1 MRCVIPQVQPSAH
14 HHDSPVG
21 LSSLINENA
30 LMAAST
36 SAKLH
41 RADGTASTASA
52 AATAMQ
58 PPTVDLLVLTFNCAK
73 ALIHAGVFANHAHTA
88 FANHATELPD
98 VVVLSLQEVA
108 PLSQSFIG
116 EYFLNPYYSRF
127 DEAVNLAAQRFQ
139 HGPKKRAGG
148 VAKAASEPI
157 GTGTRGLDTD
167 TDTDTDSASDSERH
181 RGQQD
186 ESEKVYTLIKAHN
199 VGYTAILLFAKDS
212 QRIRNLQHAAVGFGT
227 AEMGSKGAVGL
238 RALYDVTGDGTQATE
253 LTFVAAHLAAMEKN
267 LPQRNANWAAIMRGL
282 TFENPE
288 VTHSEQRTPETPT
301 SADLDDDMDENDGES
316 QEQHG
321 LLHDTHRR
329 EQSQVQQRLHDISVF
344 KPSSHLFVAG
354 DLNYRIST
362 SSPPPNATFPSED
375 PSSENYYST
384 FLPQDQLTHERRAGR
399 TMHGLSE
406 ASVQFPPTYKYDV
419 LPKENPDAD
428 DEHEDQVPW
437 EFASHRWPSWTDRV
451 LYLEVPPWV
460 HANSSSDSDP
470 SPPRINV
477 LAYDALPLMRSSDH
491 RAVYFRALV
500 PLIPPEDMRPPPED
514 DFGMDPRAKLPV
526 EIDREAWSRRRVA
539 RRKELVT
546 GWCALLWSTKEG
558 AWVMAVL
565 IAAGVGTWWFYN
577 AG

>member
-1 MRCVIPQVQPSAH
+1 
-14 HHDSPVG
+14 
-21 LSSLINENA
+21 
-30 LMAAST
+30 MAAST
-36 SAKLH
+36 STKLH
-41 RADGTASTASA
+41 RAGGIASTASA

-88 FANHATELPD
+88 FANHATGLPD

-139 HGPKKRAGG
+139 HGPRKGAGG
-148 VAKAASEPI
+148 AAKAASEPI
-157 GTGTRGLDTD
+157 GSGISGLD
-167 TDTDTDSASDSERH
+167 ADSEGR
-181 RGQQD
+181 RRQQD
-186 ESEKVYTLIKAHN
+186 EPEKVYTLIKAHN
-199 VGYTAILLFAKDS
+199 VGYTAILLFAKDP
-212 QRIRNLQHAAVGFGT
+212 QHIRNLQHAAVGFGT

-238 RALYDVTGDGTQATE
+238 RALYDITGDGTQSTE
-253 LTFVAAHLAAMEKN
+253 LTFVAAHLAAMEYN
-267 LPQRNANWAAIMRGL
+267 LPQRNANWAAIMSGL
-282 TFENPE
+282 TFENPV
-288 VTHSEQRTPETPT
+288 VTHDERRTPETPT

-316 QEQHG
+316 QEQRG

-329 EQSQVQQRLHDISVF
+329 EQPQVQQRLHDISVF

-375 PSSENYYST
+375 PSSENYYPT

-460 HANSSSDSDP
+460 HGNSPRDSDP
-470 SPPRINV
+470 SPPRIDIDV

-500 PLIPPEDMRPPPED
+500 PLIPPEDMRPPAEGD
-514 DFGMDPRAKLPV
+514 YGTDPRVKLPV

-558 AWVMAVL
+558 AWMMAVL
-565 IAAGVGTWWFYN
+565 VAAGVGTWWFYN

>member
-1 MRCVIPQVQPSAH
+1 
-14 HHDSPVG
+14 
-21 LSSLINENA
+21 
-30 LMAAST
+30 MAAST
-36 SAKLH
+36 STKLH
-41 RADGTASTASA
+41 RADGTAST
-52 AATAMQ
+52 MQ
-58 PPTVDLLVLTFNCAK
+58 SPTVDLLVLTFNCAK

-88 FANHATELPD
+88 FANHATGLPD

-116 EYFLNPYYSRF
+116 EYFLDPYYSRF

-139 HGPKKRAGG
+139 HGPRKGAEGA
-148 VAKAASEPI
+148 AKAASEPI
-157 GTGTRGLDTD
+157 GSGTPGLDA
-167 TDTDTDSASDSERH
+167 DTDSNSDSESDSERR

-186 ESEKVYTLIKAHN
+186 ETEKVYTLIKAHN
-199 VGYTAILLFAKDS
+199 VGYTAILLFAKDP

-238 RALYDVTGDGTQATE
+238 RALYDVTGDGAQSTE
-253 LTFVAAHLAAMEKN
+253 LTFVAAHLAAMEHN
-267 LPQRNANWAAIMRGL
+267 LPQRNANWAAIMSGL

-288 VTHSEQRTPETPT
+288 VTHEEQRTTETPT
-301 SADLDDDMDENDGES
+301 LADLDDDMDENDGES

-375 PSSENYYST
+375 PSSEHYYPT

-451 LYLEVPPWV
+451 LYLEIPPWV
-460 HANSSSDSDP
+460 HANSSSDSDTDP
-470 SPPRINV
+470 SPPRIDV

-500 PLIPPEDMRPPPED
+500 PLIPPEDMRPPPE
-514 DFGMDPRAKLPV
+514 GSHGTDPRAKLPV
-526 EIDREAWSRRRVA
+526 EIDREAWSRRGVA

-565 IAAGVGTWWFYN
+565 IAVGVGTWWFCN
-577 AG
+577 THVAFMDAFT